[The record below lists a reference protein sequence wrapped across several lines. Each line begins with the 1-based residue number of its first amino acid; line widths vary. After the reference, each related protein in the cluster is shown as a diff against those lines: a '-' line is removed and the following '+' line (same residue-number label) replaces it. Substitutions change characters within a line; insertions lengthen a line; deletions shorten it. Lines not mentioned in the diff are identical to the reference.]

1 MIKRANILL
10 STHSCGGYLFPKL
23 VLRIDIAIMVASTPE
38 HVSSCLFQIKLG
50 SASST
55 MKEQIEILE
64 ALIQTIK
71 RVEKSSE
78 TFSKKE
84 QEALRNELLAASNA
98 ALTMVDKEVDVL
110 RREMLERSPPDS
122 ERSA

>member
-1 MIKRANILL
+1 
-10 STHSCGGYLFPKL
+10 
-23 VLRIDIAIMVASTPE
+23 
-38 HVSSCLFQIKLG
+38 
-50 SASST
+50 